1 MIDCFALLNESRRP
15 WLDADLLKQKFLTL
29 TAQVHPDRVHAGTEA
44 EKGAA
49 QARYTELNA
58 AYNCL
63 REPKQRLL
71 HLIELESGRKPEQVQ
86 VIPSRL
92 MNFFMEI
99 SRLCREVDCFLA
111 EKAKAASPLLLV
123 QLFERSEEWST
134 KLAALRERIRPL
146 WDELESELKHLDKD
160 WGASFSSNASARAGL
175 LQRSE
180 ELYRLFSY
188 VTRWNAQIQ
197 ERVIQLS
204 L

>member
-1 MIDCFALLNESRRP
+1 MIDCFALLNEPRRP
-15 WLDADLLKQKFLTL
+15 WLDTDLLKQKFLAL
-29 TAQVHPDRVHAGTEA
+29 TAEVHPDRVHAGTDG
-44 EKGAA
+44 EKHAA

-71 HLIELESGRKPEQVQ
+71 HLIELESGKKPEQVQ
-86 VIPSRL
+86 IIPSRL

-99 SRLCREVDCFLA
+99 SRLCREIDSFLA
-111 EKAKAASPLLLV
+111 EKAKTASPLLQV
-123 QLFERSEEWST
+123 QLFQRGEEWSI

-146 WDELESELKHLDKD
+146 SDELEVELKGLDKE
-160 WGASFSSNASARAGL
+160 WGSTFSSSVSARAGL
-175 LQRSE
+175 LQRAE

-197 ERVIQLS
+197 ERVVQLS